1 MFYIKLAWRNI
12 WRNKKRSLITIGS
25 IFFAVLFAII
35 LRSMQLGMYDKMI
48 DSVVRSWFG
57 YIQIHEKGYWEEQS
71 LENTFE
77 RNITLEEELTKQNEI
92 ENVIPRVEGFAL
104 LSYSEKVRGIH
115 LAGIE
120 PEKENR
126 LSKIKEKIISGEY
139 ITDKGNEI
147 LISEGLAS
155 QLNIAL
161 GDTIALI
168 SQGYN
173 AVSASGLF
181 KVKGVVKLVST
192 QMNNSSVYIPL
203 QTAQEFYGTGNRLT
217 ALVVQLHEGAESF
230 KVIDAIRNMLSKNFE
245 IMSWQEMLPELVQ
258 MIQADSS
265 GGEIMVFIL
274 YMVIT
279 FGIFG
284 TILMMVTE
292 RNYEFGVLIS
302 IGMSKLRLSFIVIF
316 ESIMISLIGVAS
328 GIIIS
333 RPLIYYFNINP
344 ITLTGK
350 AADTL
355 RKFGFEPLMPTLTDL
370 NIPFTHGSIVLTISL
385 ILSTYS
391 IFSIYK
397 LDPLKAAKR

>member
-139 ITDKGNEI
+139 
-147 LISEGLAS
+147 
-155 QLNIAL
+155 
-161 GDTIALI
+161 
-168 SQGYN
+168 
-173 AVSASGLF
+173 
-181 KVKGVVKLVST
+181 
-192 QMNNSSVYIPL
+192 
-203 QTAQEFYGTGNRLT
+203 
-217 ALVVQLHEGAESF
+217 
-230 KVIDAIRNMLSKNFE
+230 
-245 IMSWQEMLPELVQ
+245 
-258 MIQADSS
+258 
-265 GGEIMVFIL
+265 
-274 YMVIT
+274 
-279 FGIFG
+279 
-284 TILMMVTE
+284 
-292 RNYEFGVLIS
+292 
-302 IGMSKLRLSFIVIF
+302 
-316 ESIMISLIGVAS
+316 
-328 GIIIS
+328 
-333 RPLIYYFNINP
+333 
-344 ITLTGK
+344 
-350 AADTL
+350 
-355 RKFGFEPLMPTLTDL
+355 
-370 NIPFTHGSIVLTISL
+370 
-385 ILSTYS
+385 
-391 IFSIYK
+391 
-397 LDPLKAAKR
+397 